1 MTRLLPHPILTPV
14 LTVVWLLLN
23 NSIEAGHILLGVIL
37 GWAIPVLTIRFW
49 PETVAIRKPV
59 TLIRYMAVLLFDIVA
74 ANFTVA
80 RLILGNP
87 DKLQPVFVKL
97 PLDLTSDLAISLLAN
112 SITLTPGT
120 LSARLSEDCSYL
132 LIHALNET
140 DPEALVNTI
149 KQRYE
154 RPLKEIFESC

>member
-1 MTRLLPHPILTPV
+1 MTRLLPHPLLTPALAV
-14 LTVVWLLLN
+14 IWLLLN
-23 NSIEAGHILLGVIL
+23 NSIEPGQILLGLIL

-49 PETVAIRKPV
+49 PEAVSIRKPFA
-59 TLIRYMAVLLFDIVA
+59 LLRYIIILFYDIIM

-87 DKLQPVFVKL
+87 DKLKPIFVRL

-120 LSARLSEDCSYL
+120 LSAQLSDDHCYL
-132 LIHALNET
+132 LVHALNET
-140 DPEALVNTI
+140 DPDTLVATI

-154 RPLKEIFESC
+154 NPLKEIFESC

>member
-14 LTVVWLLLN
+14 LTVIWLLLN
-23 NSIEAGHILLGVIL
+23 NSIDAGHIVLGLIL
-37 GWAIPVLTIRFW
+37 GWAIPVLTIHFW
-49 PETVAIRKPV
+49 PETVIIRKPLM
-59 TLIRYMAVLLFDIVA
+59 LIKYTIVLLFDIIM

-87 DKLQPVFVKL
+87 DRLQPVFVKL
-97 PLDLTSDLAISLLAN
+97 PLDLNSDLAISLLAN

-120 LSARLSEDCSYL
+120 LSAQLSEDCSYL
-132 LIHALNET
+132 LVHALNET
-140 DPEALVNTI
+140 DPKSLIATI

-154 RPLKEIFESC
+154 HPLKEIFESC

>member
-14 LTVVWLLLN
+14 LAVIWLLLN
-23 NSIEAGHILLGVIL
+23 NSFDTGQILLGLIF
-37 GWAIPVLTIRFW
+37 GWAITVHTIHFW
-49 PETVAIRKPV
+49 PEAVSIRKPIV
-59 TLIRYMAVLLFDIVA
+59 LLRYLAVLLFDIIV

-87 DKLQPVFVKL
+87 DKLQPIFVKL

-120 LSARLSEDCSYL
+120 LSAKLSDDQSYL
-132 LIHALNET
+132 LVHALNET
-140 DPEALVNTI
+140 DPDTLVATI

-154 RPLKEIFESC
+154 NPLKEIFESC

>member
-1 MTRLLPHPILTPV
+1 MTRLLPHSLLTPV
-14 LTVVWLLLN
+14 LTVIWLLLN
-23 NSIEAGHILLGVIL
+23 NSIEPGHILLGMVL
-37 GWAIPVLTIRFW
+37 GWVIPVLTIRFW
-49 PETVAIRKPV
+49 PETVSIRKPFA
-59 TLIRYMAVLLFDIVA
+59 LFRYFTILLFDIIR

-87 DKLQPVFVKL
+87 NNLQPIFVKL

-120 LSARLSEDCSYL
+120 LSAQLADDQSYL
-132 LIHALNET
+132 LVHALNET
-140 DPEALVNTI
+140 DPDQLIATI

-154 RPLKEIFESC
+154 QPLKEIFEPC

>member
-14 LTVVWLLLN
+14 LTVIWLLLN
-23 NSIEAGHILLGVIL
+23 NSIDAGHIVLGLIL
-37 GWAIPVLTIRFW
+37 GWAIPVLTIHFW
-49 PETVAIRKPV
+49 PETVIIRKPLM
-59 TLIRYMAVLLFDIVA
+59 LIKYTIVLLFDIIM

-87 DKLQPVFVKL
+87 DRLQPVFVKL
-97 PLDLTSDLAISLLAN
+97 PLDLNSDLAISLLAN

-120 LSARLSEDCSYL
+120 LSAQLSEDCSYL
-132 LIHALNET
+132 LVHALNET
-140 DPEALVNTI
+140 DPESLIATI

-154 RPLKEIFESC
+154 HPLKEIFESC